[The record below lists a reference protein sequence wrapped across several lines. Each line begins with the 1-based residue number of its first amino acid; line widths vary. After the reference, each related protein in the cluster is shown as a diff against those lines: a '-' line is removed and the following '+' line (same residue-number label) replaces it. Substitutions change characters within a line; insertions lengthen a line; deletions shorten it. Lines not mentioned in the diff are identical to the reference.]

1 MMSENVVILLQ
12 ICVILGV
19 EFDENILKSIED
31 ECEQIKYL
39 LNQIYYFLGGE

>member
-1 MMSENVVILLQ
+1 MSENISILLQ

-19 EFDENILKSIED
+19 EFDENTLKSIKD
-31 ECEQIKYL
+31 ECEQVKYL